1 MTALRLVRPA
11 AEHLAQ
17 YVAALEAGWSAS
29 NINSAAI
36 AAEEMAKI
44 KADPANFLAQL
55 DDPAG
60 LGGPITLSD
69 GRMVPRLP
77 GFRRWM
83 WDGEFCGSIGFR
95 HLPGT
100 SELPDYVLGH
110 IGYGVV
116 PWKRGQGVATRA
128 LGLLLAEIAPLA
140 MEYVDLTTD
149 PDNIV
154 SQKVIQAHGGV
165 LIDKFEAEG
174 YGKTE
179 LRWRIWLG
187 DK

>member
-1 MTALRLVRPA
+1 MIALRLVRPA
-11 AEHLAQ
+11 AEFLPQ
-17 YVAALEAGWSAS
+17 YVAALDAGWSAS
-29 NINSAAI
+29 NINSATF

-44 KADPANFLAQL
+44 KADPASFLAQL

-60 LGGPITLSD
+60 LAGPITLGD
-69 GRMVPRLP
+69 GRVVPRLP

-95 HLPGT
+95 HQPGT

-110 IGYGVV
+110 IGYAVV
-116 PWKRGQGVATRA
+116 PWKRRQGVATRA
-128 LGLLLAEIAPLA
+128 LGLLLEEIAPLH
-140 MEYVDLTTD
+140 MEYVDLTTAL
-149 PDNIV
+149 DNIV

-165 LIDKFEAEG
+165 LVDKFEAIA

-179 LRWRIWLG
+179 LRWRIWLSNT
-187 DK
+187 

>member
-11 AEHLAQ
+11 AEHLPQ
-17 YVAALEAGWSAS
+17 YISALESGWSAS
-29 NINSAAI
+29 NINSAAF
-36 AAEEMAKI
+36 AAEEMEKI
-44 KADPANFLAQL
+44 KEDPASFLAQL

-60 LGGPITLSD
+60 LGGPITLGD
-69 GRMVPRLP
+69 GRVVPRLP
-77 GFRRWM
+77 GYRRWM
-83 WDGEFCGSIGFR
+83 WDGELCGSIGFR
-95 HLPGT
+95 HQPGT

-116 PWKRGQGVATRA
+116 PWKRGRGVATRA
-128 LGLLLAEIAPLA
+128 LGLLLEEIVPLR
-140 MEYVDLTTD
+140 MDYVDLTTD

-154 SQKVIQAHGGV
+154 SQKVIQAHAGV
-165 LIDKFEAEG
+165 LFDKFEAVG

-179 LRWRIWLG
+179 LRWRIRLD

>member
-1 MTALRLVRPA
+1 MTDLRLVRPA

-29 NINSAAI
+29 NINSVAF
-36 AAEEMAKI
+36 AAEEMSKI
-44 KADPANFLAQL
+44 KEDPEVFLAQL
-55 DDPAG
+55 DDPAA
-60 LGGPITLSD
+60 LGGPITLGD
-69 GRMVPRLP
+69 GRVVPRLP

-95 HLPGT
+95 HQPGT

-110 IGYGVV
+110 IGYAVV
-116 PWKRGQGVATRA
+116 PWKRRQGVATRA
-128 LGLLLAEIAPLA
+128 LGLLLQEIAPLK
-140 MEYVDLTTD
+140 MDYVDLTTD

-165 LIDKFEAEG
+165 LIDKFEAVG

-179 LRWRIWLG
+179 LRWRVALG
-187 DK
+187 NR